1 MDVELVVVGSG
12 QDGGNPQ
19 FGSLDGIGPQ
29 RTASS
34 VAVIAD
40 SDIVLLFDA
49 SPDLRH
55 QYRRIVGRTPHRAAT
70 TPVDAVFVTH
80 AHMGHYG
87 GLIHF
92 GKEAANTK
100 GIPLHAPSSLLE
112 YLDANEPWASLMRQ
126 HNLIGLATED
136 GPGRYGPFGVTAI
149 PVPHRA
155 DLSTA
160 VAFSIAIDGE
170 PWVLYVPDIDAW
182 DRWPEAHATLGQHRI
197 GLLDATFG
205 DPDELGD
212 RPMDL
217 VPHPLVDDTI
227 ARFGDLSDDV
237 HLVLTHLNHTN
248 PFSDPATPEH
258 QRAIAAGFSIAHDG
272 MVLGPDGSRG

>member
-12 QDGGNPQ
+12 QDAGNPQ
-19 FGSLDGIGPQ
+19 FGRIDGIGPE

-34 VAVIAD
+34 VAVIVD
-40 SDIVLLFDA
+40 SDVILLFDA

-55 QYRRIVGRTPHRAAT
+55 QYRRIVSRAPHRTAR

-92 GKEAANTK
+92 GKESANTE
-100 GIPLHAPSSLLE
+100 GIPLHAPSSVLE

-126 HNLIGLATED
+126 GNLIGHATED
-136 GPGRYGPFGVTAI
+136 GPGRYGPISVTAI

-160 VAFSIAIDGE
+160 VAFSVTIDDA

-182 DRWPEAHATLGQHRI
+182 DQWPEAHDILGRHRI

-205 DPDELGD
+205 DPGELGH
-212 RPMDL
+212 RPMAA

-227 ARFGDLSDDV
+227 TRFGDLVDDV

-248 PFSDPATPEH
+248 RFSDPASVEH
-258 QRAIAAGFSIAHDG
+258 RRAVAAGFSIAHDG
-272 MVLGPDGSRG
+272 MVLGADGNRA